1 MVVEEEEGDEEGEG
15 PPNREGAKKTDPYG
29 DGLPFPL
36 MEGKTNFSGPSRDPP
51 AIHPSRNHGK
61 EVLKCNY

>member
-36 MEGKTNFSGPSRDPP
+36 KWKGKPIFRVPVGTPPPSILHEITGR
-51 AIHPSRNHGK
+51 K
-61 EVLKCNY
+61 F